1 MQDRQSQ
8 RWIWRNMWAVPAL
21 ALGIFAASPG
31 GVVAQDAGADGPTFA
46 PDIALILQQNC
57 QVCHQPGAIAPMSLM
72 SYDEVRPWAPMIKEK
87 VINQEMPPYHYDAN
101 VGIQD
106 LKSDARL
113 SKEDIATIVAWV
125 DAGAPLGDIDDMPAP
140 VEWPDASEWR
150 MAERFGQPDVV
161 IPSDPYS
168 VPAEGGD
175 RWWRPQVPTGITED
189 RCIRAIETKPSVAG
203 RAFTHHA
210 NSVFMVQNEDGDWE
224 QFARLSEYALGK
236 LGEII
241 PEGACRKAPPNSQV
255 RWDIHY
261 YPNGTAVNDDRVEVG
276 IWYYPEDYTGYE
288 QNLSLYG
295 VDGDLDMAPGETIMT
310 QGFHS
315 FDHPVRIDSWQ
326 PHGHLR
332 MVAASLEVFYPETGR
347 RDIISMVSNWT
358 AYWHLSHVYGD
369 NAAPLVPAGAVI
381 ISTHWYD
388 NSANNKNNPDPTV
401 YVNSGSRTT
410 DEMSHDWIAITHLD
424 QQGYDELV
432 AEREALQEGG
442 DTAGD
447 D

>member
-1 MQDRQSQ
+1 MQVRQSQ
-8 RWIWRNMWAVPAL
+8 RIWRTMWATSAV
-21 ALGIFAASPG
+21 ALGIFVALPNGAA
-31 GVVAQDAGADGPTFA
+31 AQDVAAGTPTFA
-46 PDIALILQQNC
+46 PDIASILQQNC

-72 SYDEVRPWAPMIKEK
+72 TYDEVRPWAPMIKEK
-87 VINQEMPPYHYDAN
+87 VINQEMPPYHYDTN

-113 SKEDIATIVAWV
+113 SKEDIATIAAWV
-125 DAGAPLGDIDDMPAP
+125 DAGAPLGNLDDMPPP

-210 NSVFMVQNEDGDWE
+210 NSVFMVQNEDGEWE

-236 LGEII
+236 LGEIV

-347 RDIISMVSNWT
+347 REMLSMVSNWT

-369 NAAPLVPAGAVI
+369 NSAPLIPAGAVI

-401 YVNSGSRTT
+401 YVGSGSRTT

-424 QQGYDELV
+424 QQGYDKLI